1 MLEEKGHQRVPSTEG
16 FVDEKQCDVELS
28 NVLQA
33 FQVRAFF
40 CSHQLRYISPLQAE
54 LLLDVRVSLLVVNP
68 EVRGSD
74 IKLNTLRLQ
83 L

>member
-1 MLEEKGHQRVPSTEG
+1 MWSYLTYFKHSK
-16 FVDEKQCDVELS
+16 FVL
-28 NVLQA
+28 
-33 FQVRAFF
+33 FF

-54 LLLDVRVSLLVVNP
+54 LLLDVRVSLLVVSP